1 MFSVLKKKMFMLL
14 LLLLLSMLIVKLLS
28 NEIESFCVEYV
39 FPKNNFL
46 FSFSSEKN
54 VSLN

>member
-39 FPKNNFL
+39 LPKNNFL